1 MSARRGRGWV
11 SARGRGRGWVGNIM
25 VEESWGGVKR
35 EVPSTSVL
43 SLLLEEDG
51 DSSESPG
58 FRFPKTA
65 DDDGEVREV

>member
-25 VEESWGGVKR
+25 VEESWGGDGR

-65 DDDGEVREV
+65 DDSGEIKDV

>member
-1 MSARRGRGWV
+1 MGDAAELV
-11 SARGRGRGWVGNIM
+11 SARRGRGWVGNIM
-25 VEESWGGVKR
+25 VEESWGGDRR
-35 EVPSTSVL
+35 EVPSTSVF

-65 DDDGEVREV
+65 DDGGEVKNV